1 MIKRDEILD
10 YVTYKEQ
17 RAIERPK
24 IIEIKNKRRVHLGNY
39 LTFLFENRDTIRYQ
53 IQEMTLAEKI
63 VKDAEIQY
71 EIDTYNQLFGEKG
84 SLPCVLL
91 VEIEDPDIRLR
102 KLSEW
107 YDLPKTLYVKTVSGN
122 KVYAVYDEKQMSD
135 TKLSSVQYLYFN
147 TKGENV
153 VAVGTDLPALNEEVE
168 LTDIQKTALKEDLAD
183 LSK

>member
-1 MIKRDEILD
+1 MIKRDEIVD

-17 RAIERPK
+17 RAVERPK
-24 IIEIKNKRRVHLGNY
+24 IIEIKKKRRVHLGSY

-63 VKDAEIQY
+63 IKDADIQF

-84 SLPCVLL
+84 SFPCVLL
-91 VEIEDPDIRLR
+91 VEIDDPELR
-102 KLSEW
+102 AVKLSEW
-107 YDLPKTLYVKTVSGN
+107 YNLPKTLYVKTASGN
-122 KVYAVYDEKQMSD
+122 KVYAVYDKKQMSD

-147 TKGENV
+147 TKGEHI
-153 VAVGTDLPALNEEVE
+153 VAVGTDYPALNDEVG
-168 LTDIQKTALKEDLAD
+168 LNDIQKSALDEDLID